1 MNRNKSLKKPSIYI
15 FCNKNKKNKE
25 LINQIGYGIEEEG
38 IPFKVSLKDE
48 NSVNKLAYNAAQES
62 KLGIGIGINNNR
74 VLLQMKKL
82 KEKNPIFDIKIAGQL
97 QSKIMGINAARLEKK
112 IPFKEFVV
120 KED

>member
-1 MNRNKSLKKPSIYI
+1 
-15 FCNKNKKNKE
+15 
-25 LINQIGYGIEEEG
+25 
-38 IPFKVSLKDE
+38 
-48 NSVNKLAYNAAQES
+48 
-62 KLGIGIGINNNR
+62 
-74 VLLQMKKL
+74 MKKL

>member
-1 MNRNKSLKKPSIYI
+1 MKVVVNGAGSAGIAITKLLLSI
-15 FCNKNKKNKE
+15 
-25 LINQIGYGIEEEG
+25 G
-38 IPFKVSLKDE
+38 VKD
-48 NSVNKLAYNAAQES
+48 VII
-62 KLGIGIGINNNR
+62 GIGIGINNNR